1 MFSTHVMAC
10 VGADVGSLPTI
21 RVDVSMFPHLT
32 GFMFACERLVS
43 GYWWRCCLAHGH
55 QPRPPGDM
63 QSMAVFFGRFCPLF
77 YSFKGHIMKN
87 KRQCCQL
94 WRCSILVRPGEDDLR
109 FLDRAGHINRDP
121 DLISTKVGENWPIIL
136 TFVKIRPPFV
146 KKIFHFSVNITV
158 EFAR

>member
-1 MFSTHVMAC
+1 MCWRRCGFSPHYPGWCFHVSTFDWFYVCLRASCLGLLMTL
-10 VGADVGSLPTI
+10 LPGT
-21 RVDVSMFPHLT
+21 
-32 GFMFACERLVS
+32 
-43 GYWWRCCLAHGH
+43 
-55 QPRPPGDM
+55 RPPATATRWYAVNGG
-63 QSMAVFFGRFCPLF
+63 VFFGRFCPLF

-109 FLDRAGHINRDP
+109 FLDRALHINRDP

-146 KKIFHFSVNITV
+146 KKIFHFQWTSLCLCRIC
-158 EFAR
+158 

>member
-1 MFSTHVMAC
+1 MWWHVLAPMW
-10 VGADVGSLPTI
+10 VLSPLSGL
-21 RVDVSMFPHLT
+21 MFPCFHIW
-32 GFMFACERLVS
+32 LVL
-43 GYWWRCCLAHGH
+43 CLLANVLSPVIDDAAAWHTATSHGH
-55 QPRPPGDM
+55 QPPGDI

-146 KKIFHFSVNITV
+146 KKISHFSVNITV